1 MPDAGDIE
9 SAHCGSLC
17 LSSGTYVPVYCSSE
31 NNQPG
36 FTAAFKLLLCS
47 DFMVHRQCDALCPA
61 GSDKGYLAS
70 GRWEGKGGSQV
81 NVGVIIFFI
90 MLAVILVFRL
100 PVGIGML
107 SMGVIY
113 MMITG
118 GNLKI
123 IATGVLNL
131 YYSNYILIAVPLFL
145 FTANVMNSGRI
156 TEKIFDFTDGIV
168 GRFRGGLA
176 HVNVLASLIFAGMSG
191 SASADASGLGNM
203 EIAEMRKKDMI
214 RHFPVQLPQLRQP

>member
-1 MPDAGDIE
+1 M
-9 SAHCGSLC
+9 
-17 LSSGTYVPVYCSSE
+17 
-31 NNQPG
+31 
-36 FTAAFKLLLCS
+36 
-47 DFMVHRQCDALCPA
+47 
-61 GSDKGYLAS
+61 
-70 GRWEGKGGSQV
+70 

>member
-1 MPDAGDIE
+1 M
-9 SAHCGSLC
+9 
-17 LSSGTYVPVYCSSE
+17 
-31 NNQPG
+31 
-36 FTAAFKLLLCS
+36 
-47 DFMVHRQCDALCPA
+47 
-61 GSDKGYLAS
+61 
-70 GRWEGKGGSQV
+70 

-90 MLAVILVFRL
+90 MLVVILVFRL

-113 MMITG
+113 MMING

-168 GRFRGGLA
+168 GRLRGGLA

-203 EIAEMRKKDMI
+203 EIA
-214 RHFPVQLPQLRQP
+214 

>member
-1 MPDAGDIE
+1 M
-9 SAHCGSLC
+9 
-17 LSSGTYVPVYCSSE
+17 
-31 NNQPG
+31 
-36 FTAAFKLLLCS
+36 
-47 DFMVHRQCDALCPA
+47 
-61 GSDKGYLAS
+61 
-70 GRWEGKGGSQV
+70 

-131 YYSNYILIAVPLFL
+131 YYSN
-145 FTANVMNSGRI
+145 
-156 TEKIFDFTDGIV
+156 
-168 GRFRGGLA
+168 
-176 HVNVLASLIFAGMSG
+176 
-191 SASADASGLGNM
+191 
-203 EIAEMRKKDMI
+203 
-214 RHFPVQLPQLRQP
+214 